1 MAAAVL
7 ADGSNLLRV
16 IIPKALLLQTAQL
29 LHARLGGLL
38 GREIRHVPF
47 SRKTSTSSET
57 LKSYYRIHNN
67 IRKTSGII
75 LSLPEHL
82 LSFKL
87 SGLQKLSDGV
97 LEQARTMLNIQNW
110 LSCKCRDVLDE
121 ADYIL
126 AIRTQLIYPS
136 GSQKTVDG
144 HPHRW
149 ETIEALLK
157 MVEAH
162 LWNLEKGF
170 PQSIE
175 VVHREQGRFPVVFF
189 LRQDV
194 EDALISRLVDEIS
207 RGRTS
212 LFPEDCKKSDRQAIK
227 LYISE
232 ARVSP
237 EIVQQIGKL
246 YPEKPAV
253 KQVINLLRGLLVHR
267 ILLMTLKKRWNVQVR
282 IFRPL
287 LVSIVAILQL
297 LGHNLGIPRN
307 AP

>member
-7 ADGSNLLRV
+7 ADGKNLLRV

-47 SRKTSTSSET
+47 SRKTSTKSEA
-57 LKSYYRIHNN
+57 LESYFQIHKN
-67 IRKTSGII
+67 IERASGII

-87 SGLQKLSDGV
+87 SGQQRLSDG
-97 LEQARTMLNIQNW
+97 LIQQANTMLSIQSW
-110 LSCKCRDVLDE
+110 LSRHCRDILDE

-175 VVHREQGRFPVVFF
+175 VVRREEGRFPVVFF
-189 LRQDV
+189 LRKDV
-194 EDALISRLVDEIS
+194 EDALISRLVDEIY
-207 RGRTS
+207 RGRTA
-212 LFPEDCKKSDRQAIK
+212 LLPEECKKADREAIK
-227 LYISE
+227 AYISE

-237 EIVQQIGKL
+237 GIVQHISKL

-282 IFRPL
+282 AFRL
-287 LVSIVAILQL
+287 LLILTVAMLTDY
-297 LGHNLGIPRN
+297 GY
-307 AP
+307 